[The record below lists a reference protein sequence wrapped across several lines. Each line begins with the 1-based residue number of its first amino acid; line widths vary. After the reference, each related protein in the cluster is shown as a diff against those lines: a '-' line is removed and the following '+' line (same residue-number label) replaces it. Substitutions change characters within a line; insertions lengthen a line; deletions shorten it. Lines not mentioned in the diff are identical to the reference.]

1 MTDRQ
6 QCLSYE
12 REKIMK
18 RLTLS
23 FFSLALLIA
32 ALVAPE
38 SMAGQRRRVVVRPAR
53 PARVV
58 VRRPVAQTR
67 LVVRRGHPIRR
78 VLPTTVV
85 VRPAR
90 RVVTLSAPVVYLPAR
105 TWNARVVSLP
115 SSERLVWQDSEEI
128 HGDEGWVD
136 TNLGVDSTGN
146 ALFIKID
153 GLAQLSFAEVV
164 FGNGNVQVV
173 DFNDSA
179 QRAGVYNLLDF
190 SDGRHV
196 NAVRLLAKS
205 NADDSKLTI
214 YLSK

>member
-1 MTDRQ
+1 
-6 QCLSYE
+6 
-12 REKIMK
+12 MK

-23 FFSLALLIA
+23 LFGFALLA
-32 ALVAPE
+32 AVLVAPE
-38 SMAGQRRRVVVRPAR
+38 SMAGQRRVVVRPARHAR

-58 VRRPVAQTR
+58 VRRPAARST

-85 VRPAR
+85 VRPPR
-90 RVVTLSAPVVYLPAR
+90 KVVTLSAPLVYLPAR
-105 TWNARVVSLP
+105 TWNASVVSLP

-128 HGDEGWVD
+128 HSDEGWVD
-136 TNLGVDSTGN
+136 TNLGVDGTGN

>member
-1 MTDRQ
+1 
-6 QCLSYE
+6 
-12 REKIMK
+12 MK
-18 RLTLS
+18 RLTLRLFS
-23 FFSLALLIA
+23 FALVMA

-38 SMAGQRRRVVVRPAR
+38 SVAGQRRRVVVRPAR

-58 VRRPVAQTR
+58 VRRPVAHTR

-78 VLPTTVV
+78 VLPATVV

-90 RVVTLSAPVVYLPAR
+90 KVVTLNAPVVYLPAR
-105 TWNARVVSLP
+105 TWNATVVSLP

-128 HGDEGWVD
+128 HSDEGWVD
-136 TNLGVDSTGN
+136 TNLGVDNTGN

-153 GLAQLSFAEVV
+153 GLAQLSFAEIV

-173 DFNDSA
+173 DFNDST

-205 NADDSKLTI
+205 NSDDSKLTI

>member
-1 MTDRQ
+1 
-6 QCLSYE
+6 
-12 REKIMK
+12 MK

-23 FFSLALLIA
+23 FFGFALLLA

-58 VRRPVAQTR
+58 VRRPVKHTR
-67 LVVRRGHPIRR
+67 LVVRNGHPIRR

-90 RVVTLSAPVVYLPAR
+90 KVVSLNAPVVYLPSR

-128 HGDEGWVD
+128 HSDEGWVD
-136 TNLGVDSTGN
+136 TNLGVDGRGN

-164 FGNGNVQVV
+164 FGNGSVQVV

-205 NADDSKLTI
+205 NSDDSKLTV

>member
-1 MTDRQ
+1 
-6 QCLSYE
+6 
-12 REKIMK
+12 MK

-23 FFSLALLIA
+23 LFSF
-32 ALVAPE
+32 ALVIGALAAPE
-38 SMAGQRRRVVVRPAR
+38 SVAGQRRRVVVRPAR

-58 VRRPVAQTR
+58 VHRPAARST

-78 VLPTTVV
+78 VLPPTVV

-90 RVVTLSAPVVYLPAR
+90 KVVRLSTPVVYLPAR
-105 TWNARVVSLP
+105 TWNATVVSLP
-115 SSERLVWQDSEEI
+115 SSERVVWEDSEEI
-128 HGDEGWVD
+128 HSDEGWVD
-136 TNLGVDSTGN
+136 TNLGVDNTGN
-146 ALFIKID
+146 ALFLKID

-179 QRAGVYNLLDF
+179 QRAGIYNLLDF

-196 NAVRLLAKS
+196 NSVRLLAKS
-205 NADDSKLTI
+205 SSDDSKLTL
-214 YLSK
+214 YLRK

>member
-1 MTDRQ
+1 
-6 QCLSYE
+6 
-12 REKIMK
+12 MK

-23 FFSLALLIA
+23 FFGFALLLA

-38 SMAGQRRRVVVRPAR
+38 SMAGQRRRGVVRPAR
-53 PARVV
+53 PARVL
-58 VRRPVAQTR
+58 VRRPVAHTR

-78 VLPTTVV
+78 VLPSTVV
-85 VRPAR
+85 ARPAR
-90 RVVTLSAPVVYLPAR
+90 RVVTLNAPVVYLPSRA
-105 TWNARVVSLP
+105 WNATVVSLP

-128 HGDEGWVD
+128 HSDEGWVD
-136 TNLGVDSTGN
+136 TNLGVDGTGN

-179 QRAGVYNLLDF
+179 QRAGVYKLLDF
-190 SDGRHV
+190 SDGRQV

-205 NADDSKLTI
+205 NSDDSKLTV

>member
-1 MTDRQ
+1 
-6 QCLSYE
+6 
-12 REKIMK
+12 MK

-23 FFSLALLIA
+23 FFGFAMLLA

-38 SMAGQRRRVVVRPAR
+38 SMGGQRRRVVVRHAR

-58 VRRPVAQTR
+58 VHRPVAHTR

-78 VLPTTVV
+78 VLPSTVV

-90 RVVTLSAPVVYLPAR
+90 RVVTLNAPVVYLPSR
-105 TWNARVVSLP
+105 TWNATVVTLP

-128 HGDEGWVD
+128 HSDEGWVD
-136 TNLGVDSTGN
+136 TNLGVDGTGN

-205 NADDSKLTI
+205 NSDDSKLTV

>member
-1 MTDRQ
+1 
-6 QCLSYE
+6 
-12 REKIMK
+12 MK
-18 RLTLS
+18 RLSLS
-23 FFSLALLIA
+23 FFGFALILA
-32 ALVAPE
+32 ALVVPE

-58 VRRPVAQTR
+58 VRRPVNHTR
-67 LVVRRGHPIRR
+67 LVVRNGHPIRR

-90 RVVTLSAPVVYLPAR
+90 KVVSLNAPVVYLPSR

-128 HGDEGWVD
+128 HSDEGWVD
-136 TNLGVDSTGN
+136 TNLGVDGSGN

-164 FGNGNVQVV
+164 FGNGSVQVV

-205 NADDSKLTI
+205 NSDDSKLTV
-214 YLSK
+214 YLSR

>member
-1 MTDRQ
+1 
-6 QCLSYE
+6 
-12 REKIMK
+12 MK
-18 RLTLS
+18 RLTLFS
-23 FFSLALLIA
+23 FALVFA
-32 ALVAPE
+32 ALFAPE
-38 SMAGQRRRVVVRPAR
+38 SIAGQRRRVVVRPAR

-58 VRRPVAQTR
+58 VRRPVTHTR
-67 LVVRRGHPIRR
+67 LVVRNGHPLRR
-78 VLPTTVV
+78 VLPSTVV

-90 RVVTLSAPVVYLPAR
+90 KVVTLNAPMVYLPAR
-105 TWNARVVSLP
+105 AWNARVVLLP
-115 SSERLVWQDSEEI
+115 SRDRLVWEDSEEI
-128 HGDEGWVD
+128 HNDEGWVD
-136 TNLGVDSTGN
+136 ANLGVDNTGN

-196 NAVRLLAKS
+196 SSVRLLAKS
-205 NADDSKLTI
+205 SADDSKLTV

>member
-1 MTDRQ
+1 
-6 QCLSYE
+6 
-12 REKIMK
+12 MK

-23 FFSLALLIA
+23 FFGFALLLA

-38 SMAGQRRRVVVRPAR
+38 SLAGQRRRVVVRPAR

-58 VRRPVAQTR
+58 VRRPVAHTR
-67 LVVRRGHPIRR
+67 LVVRNGHPIRR

-90 RVVTLSAPVVYLPAR
+90 KVVTLNAPVVYLPSR
-105 TWNARVVSLP
+105 TWNATVVSLP
-115 SSERLVWQDSEEI
+115 SSERLVWQDSEDI
-128 HGDEGWVD
+128 HSDEGWVD
-136 TNLGVDSTGN
+136 TNLGVDGTGN

-164 FGNGNVQVV
+164 FGNGSVQVV

-190 SDGRHV
+190 SNGRHV

-205 NADDSKLTI
+205 NSDDSKLTV

>member
-1 MTDRQ
+1 
-6 QCLSYE
+6 
-12 REKIMK
+12 MK

-23 FFSLALLIA
+23 FFGFALLLA

-53 PARVV
+53 PARVAV
-58 VRRPVAQTR
+58 HRPVTHTR

-78 VLPTTVV
+78 VLPSTVV
-85 VRPAR
+85 VRPPR
-90 RVVTLSAPVVYLPAR
+90 KVVTLNAPLVYLPSRA
-105 TWNARVVSLP
+105 WNPTVVTLP
-115 SSERLVWQDSEEI
+115 SSDRVVWQDSEEI
-128 HGDEGWVD
+128 HSDEGWVD

-205 NADDSKLTI
+205 SSDDSKLTL
-214 YLSK
+214 YLRK

>member
-1 MTDRQ
+1 MPVLQ
-6 QCLSYE
+6 K
-12 REKIMK
+12 EKIMK
-18 RLTLS
+18 RLTLT
-23 FFSLALLIA
+23 LIGFVLVLA

-58 VRRPVAQTR
+58 VHRPVAHSR

-78 VLPTTVV
+78 VLPSTVV

-90 RVVTLSAPVVYLPAR
+90 KVVTLNAPVVYLPAR
-105 TWNARVVSLP
+105 TWNATVVSLP

-128 HGDEGWVD
+128 HSDEGWVD

-205 NADDSKLTI
+205 NSDDSKLTV

>member
-1 MTDRQ
+1 
-6 QCLSYE
+6 
-12 REKIMK
+12 MK
-18 RLTLS
+18 RVTLFS
-23 FFSLALLIA
+23 FALVFA
-32 ALVAPE
+32 ALFAPE
-38 SMAGQRRRVVVRPAR
+38 FMAGQRRRVVVRPAR

-58 VRRPVAQTR
+58 VRRPVAHTR
-67 LVVRRGHPIRR
+67 LVVRNGHPIRR
-78 VLPTTVV
+78 VLPSTVV

-90 RVVTLSAPVVYLPAR
+90 KVVTLNTPVVYLPAR
-105 TWNARVVSLP
+105 TWNATVVSLP
-115 SSERLVWQDSEEI
+115 SSDRLVWQDSEEI
-128 HGDEGWVD
+128 HSDEGWVD
-136 TNLGVDSTGN
+136 TNLGVDGTGN

-205 NADDSKLTI
+205 NSDDAKLTV
-214 YLSK
+214 YLRK

>member
-1 MTDRQ
+1 
-6 QCLSYE
+6 
-12 REKIMK
+12 MK

-23 FFSLALLIA
+23 LFTSTLLIA
-32 ALVAPE
+32 ALAAPE
-38 SMAGQRRRVVVRPAR
+38 SIAGQRRVVVRPARPAR

-58 VRRPVAQTR
+58 VRRPVTHTR
-67 LVVRRGHPIRR
+67 LVVRNGHPIRR

-85 VRPAR
+85 VRPGR
-90 RVVTLSAPVVYLPAR
+90 KVVTSSAPLVYLPAR
-105 TWNARVVSLP
+105 SWNATVVSLP
-115 SSERLVWQDSEEI
+115 SSERLVWQDTEEI
-128 HGDEGWVD
+128 HSDEGWVD
-136 TNLGVDSTGN
+136 TNLGVDGTGK

-205 NADDSKLTI
+205 NSDDSKLTL